1 MSQLILMR
9 NVCKLVIILL
19 ALTSSCAQA
28 VVELR
33 NQEIAEC
40 LEGEIKTWE
49 DNRDTAAKFSPIVF
63 YYDHTGAPA
72 WFSEKQVSE
81 LIERAASAWSQC
93 GILAQVIIK
102 NTKTSQ
108 STNIIRIDWDV
119 AGSRGNFGLANLT
132 QNQLSLGLP
141 AFQLLNQRNP
151 KHNALETL
159 QMVLSHEMGHFY
171 GMMAHSRRCIDVLS
185 YYHDGKGGQ
194 CYSRF
199 PDIIRKFPEYR
210 STLPTAC
217 DIQRC
222 KILNRKD

>member
-1 MSQLILMR
+1 MHNINLMGYLTKSLFVLFIL
-9 NVCKLVIILL
+9 
-19 ALTSSCAQA
+19 ASSTSQA

-40 LEGEIKTWE
+40 SQGEIKTWE

-63 YYDHTGAPA
+63 YYDHTGAPT
-72 WFSEKQVSE
+72 WFSEKQVAE

-93 GILAQVIIK
+93 GIPALVITK
-102 NTKTSQ
+102 NNKAHPSTSIV
-108 STNIIRIDWDV
+108 SIDWNA

-132 QNQLSLGLP
+132 QNQLSLGSA

-171 GMMAHSRRCIDVLS
+171 GMLAHSRRCIDVLS

>member
-1 MSQLILMR
+1 MNNINLMGYLTKSLFVLFIL
-9 NVCKLVIILL
+9 
-19 ALTSSCAQA
+19 ASSTSQA

-40 LEGEIKTWE
+40 SQGEIKTWE

-72 WFSEKQVSE
+72 WFSEKQVAE

-93 GILAQVIIK
+93 GIPALVITK
-102 NTKTSQ
+102 NNKAHPSTSIV
-108 STNIIRIDWDV
+108 SIDWNV
-119 AGSRGNFGLANLT
+119 AGSRGNFGIANLT
-132 QNQLSLGLP
+132 QNQLSLGSA

-171 GMMAHSRRCIDVLS
+171 GMLAHSRRCIDVLS

>member
-1 MSQLILMR
+1 MNQLFLIHNLS
-9 NVCKLVIILL
+9 KLIILIL
-19 ALTSSCAQA
+19 ALTSSCVQA

-40 LEGEIKTWE
+40 SESEIKTWE

-93 GILAQVIIK
+93 GIPALVVNK
-102 NTKTSQ
+102 NNKAHPSTSMV
-108 STNIIRIDWDV
+108 SIDWNI

-171 GMMAHSRRCIDVLS
+171 GMLAHSRRCIDVLS

>member
-63 YYDHTGAPA
+63 YYDHTGAPT

-93 GILAQVIIK
+93 GIPAVVVTK
-102 NTKTSQ
+102 NNKANQ
-108 STNIIRIDWDV
+108 STNLIRIDWDV

>member
-1 MSQLILMR
+1 MNQLFLIHNLGKLIIL
-9 NVCKLVIILL
+9 LL
-19 ALTSSCAQA
+19 ALTSSCVQA

-40 LEGEIKTWE
+40 SQSEIKTWE

-93 GILAQVIIK
+93 GIPALVVNK
-102 NTKTSQ
+102 NNKAHPSTSMV
-108 STNIIRIDWDV
+108 SIDWNI

-171 GMMAHSRRCIDVLS
+171 GMLAHSRRCIDVLS

>member
-1 MSQLILMR
+1 MNHIMLMR
-9 NVCKLVIILL
+9 NVYKLIIILL
-19 ALTSSCAQA
+19 TLTSSMAQA

-40 LEGEIKTWE
+40 SEGEIKTWE
-49 DNRDTAAKFSPIVF
+49 DNRDTVAKFSPIVF

-93 GILAQVIIK
+93 GIPALVVTK
-102 NTKTSQ
+102 NNKTNQ
-108 STNIIRIDWDV
+108 SAGIVKIDWDV

-132 QNQLSLGLP
+132 QNQLSLGSA

-151 KHNALETL
+151 KHNASETL

>member
-1 MSQLILMR
+1 MNQLILMR
-9 NVCKLVIILL
+9 NVCKLIIISL
-19 ALTSSCAQA
+19 ALTSSYAEA

-33 NQEIAEC
+33 NQEMTEC
-40 LEGEIKTWE
+40 SEGEIKTWE

-93 GILAQVIIK
+93 GIPALVVSK
-102 NTKTSQ
+102 NNKTNQ
-108 STNIIRIDWDV
+108 SAGIVKIDWDV

-132 QNQLSLGLP
+132 QNQLSLGSA

-151 KHNALETL
+151 KHNASETL

-171 GMMAHSRRCIDVLS
+171 GMMAHSRLCIDVLS

>member
-1 MSQLILMR
+1 MNQLILMR
-9 NVCKLVIILL
+9 NICKLIIISL
-19 ALTSSCAQA
+19 ALTSSCAKA

-40 LEGEIKTWE
+40 SQSEIKTWE
-49 DNRDTAAKFSPIVF
+49 DNRDIAAKFSPIVF
-63 YYDHTGAPA
+63 YYDHTGAPT

-93 GILAQVIIK
+93 GIPALVVSK
-102 NTKTSQ
+102 NNKAHPSTSMV
-108 STNIIRIDWDV
+108 SIDWNI

-151 KHNALETL
+151 KHNALATL

>member
-1 MSQLILMR
+1 MNQLFLIHNLS
-9 NVCKLVIILL
+9 KLIILIL
-19 ALTSSCAQA
+19 ALTSSCVQA

-40 LEGEIKTWE
+40 SQSEIKTWE

-93 GILAQVIIK
+93 GIPAQVVIK
-102 NTKTSQ
+102 NNKTSQ
-108 STNIIRIDWDV
+108 STGIIRIDWDI

>member
-1 MSQLILMR
+1 MNQLFLMR
-9 NVCKLVIILL
+9 NVCKLIILLL
-19 ALTSSCAQA
+19 ALTSSCVQA

-40 LEGEIKTWE
+40 SQSEIKTWE
-49 DNRDTAAKFSPIVF
+49 DNRDTAAKFSPIIF

-93 GILAQVIIK
+93 GIPALVVSK
-102 NTKTSQ
+102 NNKAHPSTSMV
-108 STNIIRIDWDV
+108 SIDWNI

-171 GMMAHSRRCIDVLS
+171 GMLAHSRRCIDVLS

>member
-1 MSQLILMR
+1 MLFFLILA
-9 NVCKLVIILL
+9 C
-19 ALTSSCAQA
+19 SCAQA
-28 VVELR
+28 VTELR

-40 LEGEIKTWE
+40 SEGDIKTWE
-49 DNRDTAAKFSPIVF
+49 DNRDIPTKFSPIVF

-72 WFSEKQVSE
+72 WFNEKQVAE
-81 LIERAASAWSQC
+81 LIVRAANAWSQC
-93 GILAQVIIK
+93 GIPALVVTK
-102 NTKTSQ
+102 NNKTNQ
-108 STNIIRIDWDV
+108 STAMVKIDWDI

-132 QNQLSLGLP
+132 QNQLSLGGP
-141 AFQLLNQRNP
+141 AFQMLNQRNP

-171 GMMAHSRRCIDVLS
+171 GMLAHSRRCIDVLS

-222 KILNRKD
+222 KILNHKD

>member
-1 MSQLILMR
+1 MNHLILMS
-9 NVCKLVIILL
+9 NVCKLIIILL

-33 NQEIAEC
+33 NQEITEC
-40 LEGEIKTWE
+40 SQSEIKTWE

-63 YYDHTGAPA
+63 YYDHTGAPI

-93 GILAQVIIK
+93 GIPAQVIIK
-102 NTKTSQ
+102 NNKTSQ

>member
-1 MSQLILMR
+1 MNNINLMGYLTKSLFVLFIL
-9 NVCKLVIILL
+9 
-19 ALTSSCAQA
+19 ASSTSQA

-40 LEGEIKTWE
+40 SQGEIKTWE
-49 DNRDTAAKFSPIVF
+49 DNRDTAAKFAPIVF

-72 WFSEKQVSE
+72 WFSEKQVAE

-93 GILAQVIIK
+93 GIPALVITK
-102 NTKTSQ
+102 NNKAHPSTSIV
-108 STNIIRIDWDV
+108 SIDWNV

-132 QNQLSLGLP
+132 QNQLSLGSA

-171 GMMAHSRRCIDVLS
+171 GMLAHSRRCIDVLS

>member
-1 MSQLILMR
+1 MNQLFLIHNLS
-9 NVCKLVIILL
+9 KLIILIL
-19 ALTSSCAQA
+19 ALTSSCVQA

-40 LEGEIKTWE
+40 SQSEIKTWE

-93 GILAQVIIK
+93 GIPALVVNK
-102 NTKTSQ
+102 NNKVHPSTSMV
-108 STNIIRIDWDV
+108 SIDWNI

-171 GMMAHSRRCIDVLS
+171 GMLAHSRRCIDVLS

>member
-1 MSQLILMR
+1 MNQLFLIHNLGKLIIL
-9 NVCKLVIILL
+9 LL
-19 ALTSSCAQA
+19 ALTSSCVQA

-40 LEGEIKTWE
+40 SQSEIKTWE

-93 GILAQVIIK
+93 GIPALVVNK
-102 NTKTSQ
+102 NNKAYPSTSMV
-108 STNIIRIDWDV
+108 SIDWNI

-171 GMMAHSRRCIDVLS
+171 GMLAHSRRCIDVLS

>member
-1 MSQLILMR
+1 MNQLFLIHNLS
-9 NVCKLVIILL
+9 KLIILIL
-19 ALTSSCAQA
+19 ALTSSCVQA

-40 LEGEIKTWE
+40 SQSEIKTWE

-93 GILAQVIIK
+93 GIPALVVNK
-102 NTKTSQ
+102 NNKAHPS
-108 STNIIRIDWDV
+108 SSMVSIDWNI

-132 QNQLSLGLP
+132 QNQLSLGSA

-171 GMMAHSRRCIDVLS
+171 GMLAHSRRCIDVLS

>member
-1 MSQLILMR
+1 MNQLFLIHNLGKLIIL
-9 NVCKLVIILL
+9 LL
-19 ALTSSCAQA
+19 ALTSSCVQA

-40 LEGEIKTWE
+40 SPSEIKTWE

-81 LIERAASAWSQC
+81 LIERVASAWSQC
-93 GILAQVIIK
+93 GIPALVVNK
-102 NTKTSQ
+102 NNKAHPSTSMV
-108 STNIIRIDWDV
+108 SIDWNI

-171 GMMAHSRRCIDVLS
+171 GMLAHSRRCIDVLS

>member
-1 MSQLILMR
+1 MNQLFLMR
-9 NVCKLVIILL
+9 NVCKLIILLL
-19 ALTSSCAQA
+19 ALTSSCVQA

-33 NQEIAEC
+33 NQEITEC
-40 LEGEIKTWE
+40 SQSEIKTWE

-81 LIERAASAWSQC
+81 LIERAASAWSLC
-93 GILAQVIIK
+93 GIPAVVVTK
-102 NTKTSQ
+102 NNKANQ
-108 STNIIRIDWDV
+108 SSSIIRIDWDV

-194 CYSRF
+194 CYSLF

>member
-1 MSQLILMR
+1 MNQLFLIHNLS
-9 NVCKLVIILL
+9 KLIILIL
-19 ALTSSCAQA
+19 ALTSSCVQA

-40 LEGEIKTWE
+40 SQSEIKTWE

-93 GILAQVIIK
+93 GIPALVVNK
-102 NTKTSQ
+102 NNKAHPSTSMV
-108 STNIIRIDWDV
+108 SIDWNI

-171 GMMAHSRRCIDVLS
+171 GMLAHSRRCIDVLS

>member
-1 MSQLILMR
+1 MNNTNLMRFLCKSIFVLLILSSS
-9 NVCKLVIILL
+9 
-19 ALTSSCAQA
+19 TSQA

-40 LEGEIKTWE
+40 SEGEIKTWE

-93 GILAQVIIK
+93 GIPALVVTK
-102 NTKTSQ
+102 NNKTNQ
-108 STNIIRIDWDV
+108 SAGIVKIDWDV

-132 QNQLSLGLP
+132 QNQLSLGSA

>member
-1 MSQLILMR
+1 MNQLILMR
-9 NVCKLVIILL
+9 NVCKLIIISL
-19 ALTSSCAQA
+19 ALTSSYAEA

-33 NQEIAEC
+33 NQEMTEC
-40 LEGEIKTWE
+40 SEGEIKTWE

-93 GILAQVIIK
+93 GIPALVVSK
-102 NTKTSQ
+102 NNKTNQ
-108 STNIIRIDWDV
+108 SAGIVKIDWDV

-132 QNQLSLGLP
+132 QNQLSLGSA

-151 KHNALETL
+151 KHNASETL

-194 CYSRF
+194 CFSRF

>member
-1 MSQLILMR
+1 MNQFFLIHNLG
-9 NVCKLVIILL
+9 KLIILLL
-19 ALTSSCAQA
+19 ALTSSCVQA

-40 LEGEIKTWE
+40 SQSEIKTWE

-93 GILAQVIIK
+93 GIPALVVNK
-102 NTKTSQ
+102 NNKAHPSTSMV
-108 STNIIRIDWDV
+108 SIDWNI

-171 GMMAHSRRCIDVLS
+171 GMLAHSRRCIDVLS

>member
-1 MSQLILMR
+1 MNHLILMR

-93 GILAQVIIK
+93 GIPAQVVIK

>member
-1 MSQLILMR
+1 MNQLFLIHNLGKLIIL
-9 NVCKLVIILL
+9 LL
-19 ALTSSCAQA
+19 ALTSSCVQA

-40 LEGEIKTWE
+40 SQSEIKTWE
-49 DNRDTAAKFSPIVF
+49 DNRDTAAKFSPIIF

-93 GILAQVIIK
+93 GIPALVVNK
-102 NTKTSQ
+102 NNKVYPSTSMV
-108 STNIIRIDWDV
+108 SIDWNI

-132 QNQLSLGLP
+132 QNQLSLGSA

-171 GMMAHSRRCIDVLS
+171 GMLAHSRRCIDVLS

>member
-1 MSQLILMR
+1 MNNINLMGYLTKSLFVLFIL
-9 NVCKLVIILL
+9 
-19 ALTSSCAQA
+19 ASSTSQA

-40 LEGEIKTWE
+40 SQGEIKTWE

-72 WFSEKQVSE
+72 WFSEKQVTE

-93 GILAQVIIK
+93 GIPALVITK
-102 NTKTSQ
+102 NNKAHPSTSIV
-108 STNIIRIDWDV
+108 SIDWNV

-132 QNQLSLGLP
+132 QNQLSLGSA

-171 GMMAHSRRCIDVLS
+171 GMLAHSRRCIDVLS

>member
-1 MSQLILMR
+1 MHNINLMGYLTKSLFVLFILASSTSQAI
-9 NVCKLVIILL
+9 
-19 ALTSSCAQA
+19 
-28 VVELR
+28 VELR

-40 LEGEIKTWE
+40 SQGEIKTWE

-72 WFSEKQVSE
+72 WFSEKQVAE

-93 GILAQVIIK
+93 GIPALVITK
-102 NTKTSQ
+102 NNKAHPSTSIV
-108 STNIIRIDWDV
+108 SIDWNV

-132 QNQLSLGLP
+132 QNQLSLGSA

-171 GMMAHSRRCIDVLS
+171 GMLAHSRRCIDVLS

>member
-1 MSQLILMR
+1 MNNINLMGYLTKSLFVLFIL
-9 NVCKLVIILL
+9 
-19 ALTSSCAQA
+19 ASSTSQA

-40 LEGEIKTWE
+40 SQGEIKTWE

-72 WFSEKQVSE
+72 WFSEKQVAE

-93 GILAQVIIK
+93 GIPALVITK
-102 NTKTSQ
+102 NNKAHPSTSIV
-108 STNIIRIDWDV
+108 SIDWNV

-132 QNQLSLGLP
+132 QNQLSLGSA

-171 GMMAHSRRCIDVLS
+171 GMLAHSRRCIDVLS
-185 YYHDGKGGQ
+185 YYHDGIGGQ

>member
-1 MSQLILMR
+1 MNQLFLMR
-9 NVCKLVIILL
+9 NVCKLIILLL
-19 ALTSSCAQA
+19 ALTSSCVQA

-40 LEGEIKTWE
+40 SQSEIKTWE

-63 YYDHTGAPA
+63 YYDHTGAPT

-93 GILAQVIIK
+93 GIPALVVSK
-102 NTKTSQ
+102 NNKAHPSTSMV
-108 STNIIRIDWDV
+108 SIDWNI

>member
-1 MSQLILMR
+1 MNHLIFML
-9 NVCKLVIILL
+9 NVFKLIIILL
-19 ALTSSCAQA
+19 AFTSSSAQA

-33 NQEIAEC
+33 NQEIIEC
-40 LEGEIKTWE
+40 SQSEIKTWE

-81 LIERAASAWSQC
+81 LIERAANAWSQC
-93 GILAQVIIK
+93 GIPALIVTK
-102 NTKTSQ
+102 NNKINQ
-108 STNIIRIDWDV
+108 STGTIRIDWDI

-171 GMMAHSRRCIDVLS
+171 GMLAHSRRCIDVLS

>member
-1 MSQLILMR
+1 MNHLILMR
-9 NVCKLVIILL
+9 KVCKLIIILL
-19 ALTSSCAQA
+19 ALTSSCAEA

-33 NQEIAEC
+33 NQEITEC
-40 LEGEIKTWE
+40 SQSEIKTWE

-93 GILAQVIIK
+93 GIPALVVSK
-102 NTKTSQ
+102 NNKAHPSTSMV
-108 STNIIRIDWDV
+108 SIDWNI

-171 GMMAHSRRCIDVLS
+171 GMLAHSRRCIDVLS

-199 PDIIRKFPEYR
+199 PDIIENFP
-210 STLPTAC
+210 STA
-217 DIQRC
+217 QRFPQRVIFNAA
-222 KILNRKD
+222 KS

>member
-1 MSQLILMR
+1 MNQFFLIHNLG
-9 NVCKLVIILL
+9 KLIILLL
-19 ALTSSCAQA
+19 ALTSSCVQA

-40 LEGEIKTWE
+40 SQSEIKTWE

-63 YYDHTGAPA
+63 YYDHIGAPA

-93 GILAQVIIK
+93 GIPALVVNK
-102 NTKTSQ
+102 NNKAHPSTSMV
-108 STNIIRIDWDV
+108 SIDWNI

-171 GMMAHSRRCIDVLS
+171 GMLAHSRRCIDVLS

>member
-1 MSQLILMR
+1 MNHIMLMR
-9 NVCKLVIILL
+9 NIGKLSFILL
-19 ALTSSCAQA
+19 MLACSLAHA

-40 LEGEIKTWE
+40 SEGEIKTWE

-93 GILAQVIIK
+93 GIPALVVTK
-102 NTKTSQ
+102 NNKTNQ
-108 STNIIRIDWDV
+108 SAGIVKIDWDV

-132 QNQLSLGLP
+132 QNQLSLGSA

-151 KHNALETL
+151 KHNASETL

>member
-1 MSQLILMR
+1 MNQLFLIHNLSKLIIL
-9 NVCKLVIILL
+9 LL
-19 ALTSSCAQA
+19 ALTSSCVQA

-33 NQEIAEC
+33 NQEIAKC
-40 LEGEIKTWE
+40 SQSEIKTWE

-93 GILAQVIIK
+93 GIPALVVNK
-102 NTKTSQ
+102 NNKAHPSTSMV
-108 STNIIRIDWDV
+108 SIDWNI

-171 GMMAHSRRCIDVLS
+171 GMLAHSRRCIDVLS